1 MKSFRYS
8 CTVAGFALV
17 AACAKEPPPPPSVDE
32 FLANRVLL
40 DATMAKCLSDRPRM
54 KYEPECVNAREAA
67 NAIARAEEAERRLI
81 LEARSERKRAALRRA
96 QEAAEEARRR
106 AEEAARRRREEEYLG
121 LFEPAVGEAGN
132 PDAARVVPDAS
143 EGAAQ
148 ETDAVAT
155 TDVSPGLAAEAATD
169 GSAETA
175 IAPDAQPPA
184 PTENDATPD
193 LGEIRDE
200 LRRRNDGSR

>member
-1 MKSFRYS
+1 MRSVRYS
-8 CTVAGFALV
+8 CTVAGFALL
-17 AACAKEPPPPPSVDE
+17 AACAEELPPPSVDE
-32 FLANRVLL
+32 LLANKVLL

-67 NAIARAEEAERRLI
+67 NAIARAEEAERRQL
-81 LEARSERKRAALRRA
+81 LEARSERKRTALRRA

-121 LFEPAVGEAGN
+121 LFEPAVATAEPPGLPAATPEAIDG
-132 PDAARVVPDAS
+132 VVQGS
-143 EGAAQ
+143 
-148 ETDAVAT
+148 DAVA
-155 TDVSPGLAAEAATD
+155 ATD
-169 GSAETA
+169 AAPGSNAEVA
-175 IAPDAQPPA
+175 ADGGGQIATVPDAQPPA
-184 PTENDATPD
+184 PPPEDTAPD

>member
-1 MKSFRYS
+1 MRSFRYS
-8 CTVAGFALV
+8 CTVAGFVLL
-17 AACAKEPPPPPSVDE
+17 AACAEEPPPPSVDE
-32 FLANRVLL
+32 LLSNKVLL

-67 NAIARAEEAERRLI
+67 NAIARAEEAERRLM
-81 LEARSERKRAALRRA
+81 LEERSERKRAALRRA

-121 LFEPAVGEAGN
+121 LFEPAVAEAESPDVAGVVPEATDGVAQPIDAVGVGDEAPGPAVEVTSEGGEQA
-132 PDAARVVPDAS
+132 VSVPDA
-143 EGAAQ
+143 Q
-148 ETDAVAT
+148 TPV
-155 TDVSPGLAAEAATD
+155 P
-169 GSAETA
+169 
-175 IAPDAQPPA
+175 PDHG
-184 PTENDATPD
+184 ATPD